1 MRGICKSCGHILHL
15 ERGECHHCRDKHES
29 GDIWLAAAIV
39 LVVIGVLLAWF
50 GVEALAEASIRL
62 TTMNW

>member
-1 MRGICKSCGHILHL
+1 MRGPCKSCGHILHL
-15 ERGECHHCRDKHES
+15 ERGECHHCRDKHKS

-50 GVEALAEASIRL
+50 GVDWLFESTVKL
-62 TTMNW
+62 TMNNW